1 MKHLINYKF
10 EFFYVIELLLTV
22 LSVIIAVLLF
32 NLVLESN
39 IVSAVLIK
47 QCEVEACSN
56 AIVKDSNL
64 KVEQVYT
71 ELKAPSNMVFLDNN
85 DILFLERYSGKI
97 NIIINGTVRP
107 EPLLDV
113 NVAAGAGERGM
124 LGITVSK
131 NVKNV
136 YIFIYFTESESDGGT
151 PIGNRLYR
159 FELLNSKLINP
170 KLLLD
175 LPFKPGPNHNGG
187 AIAIGPD
194 NNVYLTIGDL
204 DNVTDKSRPNTITQ
218 NAIDGD
224 EPNGSGGILRIT
236 QSGEAVDEGIIG
248 NTYPLS
254 LYYGYGIRNSFGID
268 FDPITDKL
276 WDTENGP
283 NYGDEIN
290 LVEPGFNSGW
300 KKVQGIWYLK
310 GSNIG
315 KEINGTP
322 EDLVDFDGNGI
333 YSSPEFTWKG
343 RYGPTATK
351 FLDSDK
357 LGEQYENDLF
367 VGDVHNGTIYHFE
380 LNKSRTGLSLHG
392 ALSEKVANST
402 RELEDVIFATGF
414 GGITDLEVGDDGYLY
429 VLSYVHRSIYRIVPN
444 LSFFQ

>member
-47 QCEVEACSN
+47 QCEVEVCSN

-170 KLLLD
+170 KLILD

-268 FDPITDKL
+268 FDPITNKL

-367 VGDVHNGTIYHFE
+367 VGDVHNGTIYPFE

>member
-47 QCEVEACSN
+47 QCEVEVCSN

-268 FDPITDKL
+268 FDPITNKL

-392 ALSEKVANST
+392 SLSEKVANST